1 MVLKLEHFVKY
12 SRHTV
17 KVSKCGAG
25 DGWTSVGTIV
35 CKMKYLALALHRV
48 KEDMN
53 ILHTIK
59 RRHIN

>member
-1 MVLKLEHFVKY
+1 MVLKLEHFGKY

-25 DGWTSVGTIV
+25 DGWTSAGTIV
-35 CKMKYLALALHRV
+35 CKMKYLALHRV
-48 KEDMN
+48 KEDRN